1 MWSLCCACS
10 SSSYWPKELRNA
22 SWRTQSLTC
31 VPFLEGLILSFLISF
46 MHSAGAWPTFIY
58 GLIIPLCLPS
68 CISYSSKWM
77 ELHQPN
83 DYKLDVAGIPPLSY
97 MPTLVFHFLMQQG
110 KQLEQ
115 LFKTCLIQA
124 LYFVFLCVAA
134 RLSLFLP
141 ESAVLW
147 LIWR

>member
-1 MWSLCCACS
+1 MPAAHPHTDQRSWEMLCE
-10 SSSYWPKELRNA
+10 ELEVWHA
-22 SWRTQSLTC
+22 SPSWRDWFCL
-31 VPFLEGLILSFLISF
+31 FLS
-46 MHSAGAWPTFIY
+46 HSCIQLVRVLNVLY
-58 GLIIPLCLPS
+58 GLLIPLCFPS
-68 CISYSSKWM
+68 CTGYSSKWM
-77 ELHQPN
+77 ELRQPIN
-83 DYKLDVAGIPPLSY
+83 HKLDVAGIPPLSY

-134 RLSLFLP
+134 RLSFFLP
-141 ESAVLW
+141 VSEVLS